1 MRKKKMKEEF
11 PNIPFQVENLIKNMM
26 DKNERPHIRDNYR
39 SRLEYIKTAIDQSIR
54 KYDNDAMMH
63 GGGKK
68 RA

>member
-1 MRKKKMKEEF
+1 MKDELQ
-11 PNIPFQVENLIKNMM
+11 NIPFQVENLIRNMM

-39 SRLEYIKTAIDQSIR
+39 FRLEHIKSVIDQSIR

-63 GGGKK
+63 NGGKK

>member
-1 MRKKKMKEEF
+1 
-11 PNIPFQVENLIKNMM
+11 MM

-39 SRLEYIKTAIDQSIR
+39 SRLEYIRTAIDQNIR

>member
-1 MRKKKMKEEF
+1 MKEEF

-39 SRLEYIKTAIDQSIR
+39 SRLDVIRSAIEQSIR

>member
-1 MRKKKMKEEF
+1 
-11 PNIPFQVENLIKNMM
+11 MM
-26 DKNERPHIRDNYR
+26 DKDERPHIRDNYR
-39 SRLEYIKTAIDQSIR
+39 SRLEYIRTAIDQNIR

>member
-1 MRKKKMKEEF
+1 MKEEF
-11 PNIPFQVENLIKNMM
+11 PNIPFQVENLIRNMM

-39 SRLEYIKTAIDQSIR
+39 NRLEAIKSAIDQSIR